1 MSDGPPYAENDP
13 RHWTF
18 RAGVS
23 KPKPACPTCGR
34 AMFFGLAGNWWC
46 RPCKAGEPPL
56 PKRPAPGETPRNAPE
71 DRPMTDWPRGEQPG
85 PGFPGVLGP
94 MTLHATY
101 RGHGADDNF
110 TGLGPNRT
118 RLSLVVG
125 M

>member
-85 PGFPGVLGP
+85 PAAASDRMKLEGEILSWLQEH
-94 MTLHATY
+94 MTPEQN
-101 RGHGADDNF
+101 DE
-110 TGLGPNRT
+110 
-118 RLSLVVG
+118 
-125 M
+125 